1 MESIH
6 YNPNK
11 RPVIDDKI
19 SSISAIYLQNNL
31 IENQELSKYL
41 NERIKVIDVEQLNI

>member
-6 YNPNK
+6 YNPSK
-11 RPVIDDKI
+11 RSLVDDKI

-31 IENQELSKYL
+31 VENQHLSKYL
-41 NERIKVIDVEQLNI
+41 NERIKNIDVEKLNF